1 MKKMKTM
8 TEGVIWKEILFF
20 AIPLILGNL
29 FQQLYNTVDS
39 IIVGNYVGSN
49 ALAAVGYSGA
59 IINLLIGF
67 CIGASTGAG
76 VVISQFYGAKNTE
89 GVRKAVHTTMAIA
102 LVAGVLLGFVY
113 DITKDPIAAQNEK
126 AKQEAY
132 KEVMADADSFE
143 ALSGDAYSEANI
155 TATFAAALQA
165 DAENYTADEIT
176 EVVAGVKDGK
186 VIGLVVTVVAGDGYG
201 GDIKFSVGVGADG
214 TYLGTSILSISETAG
229 LGMRVKTSP
238 DFLAQFKSAN
248 TDKFVLVKDGSGA
261 AAGDEKI
268 DAISGST
275 VTSKA
280 VLRGVNSA
288 LIAYKEIYAAK
299 AVTVGGVSVE

>member
-1 MKKMKTM
+1 MNKIVKDAL
-8 TEGVIWKEILFF
+8 ILF
-20 AIPLILGNL
+20 AI
-29 FQQLYNTVDS
+29 T
-39 IIVGNYVGSN
+39 
-49 ALAAVGYSGA
+49 
-59 IINLLIGF
+59 
-67 CIGASTGAG
+67 
-76 VVISQFYGAKNTE
+76 
-89 GVRKAVHTTMAIA
+89 

-261 AAGDEKI
+261 VAGDEKI

>member
-1 MKKMKTM
+1 MNKIVKDAL
-8 TEGVIWKEILFF
+8 ILF
-20 AIPLILGNL
+20 AI
-29 FQQLYNTVDS
+29 T
-39 IIVGNYVGSN
+39 
-49 ALAAVGYSGA
+49 
-59 IINLLIGF
+59 
-67 CIGASTGAG
+67 
-76 VVISQFYGAKNTE
+76 
-89 GVRKAVHTTMAIA
+89 

-268 DAISGST
+268 VAISGST

>member
-1 MKKMKTM
+1 MNKIVKDAL
-8 TEGVIWKEILFF
+8 ILF
-20 AIPLILGNL
+20 AI
-29 FQQLYNTVDS
+29 T
-39 IIVGNYVGSN
+39 
-49 ALAAVGYSGA
+49 
-59 IINLLIGF
+59 
-67 CIGASTGAG
+67 
-76 VVISQFYGAKNTE
+76 
-89 GVRKAVHTTMAIA
+89 

-261 AAGDEKI
+261 TAGDEKI

>member
-1 MKKMKTM
+1 MNKIVKDAL
-8 TEGVIWKEILFF
+8 ILF
-20 AIPLILGNL
+20 AI
-29 FQQLYNTVDS
+29 T
-39 IIVGNYVGSN
+39 
-49 ALAAVGYSGA
+49 
-59 IINLLIGF
+59 
-67 CIGASTGAG
+67 
-76 VVISQFYGAKNTE
+76 
-89 GVRKAVHTTMAIA
+89 

-268 DAISGST
+268 DEIRGST

>member
-1 MKKMKTM
+1 MNKIVKDAL
-8 TEGVIWKEILFF
+8 ILF
-20 AIPLILGNL
+20 AI
-29 FQQLYNTVDS
+29 T
-39 IIVGNYVGSN
+39 
-49 ALAAVGYSGA
+49 
-59 IINLLIGF
+59 
-67 CIGASTGAG
+67 
-76 VVISQFYGAKNTE
+76 
-89 GVRKAVHTTMAIA
+89 

-229 LGMRVKTSP
+229 MRVKTSP

>member
-1 MKKMKTM
+1 MNKIVKDAL
-8 TEGVIWKEILFF
+8 ILF
-20 AIPLILGNL
+20 AI
-29 FQQLYNTVDS
+29 T
-39 IIVGNYVGSN
+39 
-49 ALAAVGYSGA
+49 
-59 IINLLIGF
+59 
-67 CIGASTGAG
+67 
-76 VVISQFYGAKNTE
+76 
-89 GVRKAVHTTMAIA
+89 

-201 GDIKFSVGVGADG
+201 GDIKFSVVVGADG
-214 TYLGTSILSISETAG
+214 TYLGTSIQSISETAG
-229 LGMRVKTSP
+229 RGMRVKTSP

-261 AAGDEKI
+261 AAGDEKN

>member
-1 MKKMKTM
+1 
-8 TEGVIWKEILFF
+8 
-20 AIPLILGNL
+20 
-29 FQQLYNTVDS
+29 
-39 IIVGNYVGSN
+39 
-49 ALAAVGYSGA
+49 
-59 IINLLIGF
+59 
-67 CIGASTGAG
+67 
-76 VVISQFYGAKNTE
+76 
-89 GVRKAVHTTMAIA
+89 
-102 LVAGVLLGFVY
+102 
-113 DITKDPIAAQNEK
+113 
-126 AKQEAY
+126 
-132 KEVMADADSFE
+132 MADADSFE

-186 VIGLVVTVVAGDGYG
+186 VIGLVVTVVAGDG

>member
-1 MKKMKTM
+1 MNKIVKDAL
-8 TEGVIWKEILFF
+8 ILF
-20 AIPLILGNL
+20 AI
-29 FQQLYNTVDS
+29 T
-39 IIVGNYVGSN
+39 
-49 ALAAVGYSGA
+49 
-59 IINLLIGF
+59 
-67 CIGASTGAG
+67 
-76 VVISQFYGAKNTE
+76 
-89 GVRKAVHTTMAIA
+89 

-261 AAGDEKI
+261 AAGDEMI

>member
-1 MKKMKTM
+1 MNKIVKDAL
-8 TEGVIWKEILFF
+8 ILF
-20 AIPLILGNL
+20 AI
-29 FQQLYNTVDS
+29 T
-39 IIVGNYVGSN
+39 
-49 ALAAVGYSGA
+49 
-59 IINLLIGF
+59 
-67 CIGASTGAG
+67 
-76 VVISQFYGAKNTE
+76 
-89 GVRKAVHTTMAIA
+89 

-261 AAGDEKI
+261 GDEKI

>member
-1 MKKMKTM
+1 MNKIVKDAL
-8 TEGVIWKEILFF
+8 ILF
-20 AIPLILGNL
+20 AI
-29 FQQLYNTVDS
+29 T
-39 IIVGNYVGSN
+39 
-49 ALAAVGYSGA
+49 
-59 IINLLIGF
+59 
-67 CIGASTGAG
+67 
-76 VVISQFYGAKNTE
+76 
-89 GVRKAVHTTMAIA
+89 

-248 TDKFVLVKDGSGA
+248 TDKFVLVKDDSGA

>member
-1 MKKMKTM
+1 MNKIVKDAL
-8 TEGVIWKEILFF
+8 ILF
-20 AIPLILGNL
+20 AI
-29 FQQLYNTVDS
+29 T
-39 IIVGNYVGSN
+39 
-49 ALAAVGYSGA
+49 
-59 IINLLIGF
+59 
-67 CIGASTGAG
+67 
-76 VVISQFYGAKNTE
+76 
-89 GVRKAVHTTMAIA
+89 

-261 AAGDEKI
+261 AAEDEKI